1 MTSCTSIN
9 PENPDSDKFDGALSS
24 MKSKTESG
32 GVSITQAKSSSR
44 GHADTV
50 KSNAGDSRNDANKNT
65 VVSEGNTNN
74 VGRQPVDQGSKDTT
88 RDD

>member
-9 PENPDSDKFDGALSS
+9 PENPDSDKC

-50 KSNAGDSRNDANKNT
+50 KSNAGDDRQGTLGT

-74 VGRQPVDQGSKDTT
+74 VGRQPVDQGSKDTI